1 MEDGRCAMCE
11 ALGRRNVANKL
22 LQMATAQAHMRTCS
36 HATTPPES
44 MHNADLASRALA
56 AKRRKSIAGFKLNLT
71 TESQPK
77 PAPTEPPRSPFAR
90 RNTWCSA
97 SGTSAVA
104 IDNKIEQAMDLVKSH
119 LMFAVREE
127 VEVLKERIAE
137 LMERITQ
144 LEVEN
149 TYLRAH
155 ASQDTLAQLPAA
167 QGNKPAAQ
175 PQPPVS

>member
-1 MEDGRCAMCE
+1 MF
-11 ALGRRNVANKL
+11 
-22 LQMATAQAHMRTCS
+22 Q
-36 HATTPPES
+36 
-44 MHNADLASRALA
+44 
-56 AKRRKSIAGFKLNLT
+56 
-71 TESQPK
+71 
-77 PAPTEPPRSPFAR
+77 
-90 RNTWCSA
+90 
-97 SGTSAVA
+97 
-104 IDNKIEQAMDLVKSH
+104 DLVKSH

-137 LMERITQ
+137 LMERINQ

-167 QGNKPAAQ
+167 AGAKPPTAPQG

>member
-1 MEDGRCAMCE
+1 
-11 ALGRRNVANKL
+11 
-22 LQMATAQAHMRTCS
+22 MRTLLFVIS
-36 HATTPPES
+36 
-44 MHNADLASRALA
+44 L
-56 AKRRKSIAGFKLNLT
+56 
-71 TESQPK
+71 
-77 PAPTEPPRSPFAR
+77 
-90 RNTWCSA
+90 RNIETLSYIIFSFCYSA

-137 LMERITQ
+137 LMERINQ

-167 QGNKPAAQ
+167 AGTKPPAAPQ
-175 PQPPVS
+175 GPQPPVS

>member
-1 MEDGRCAMCE
+1 M
-11 ALGRRNVANKL
+11 LF
-22 LQMATAQAHMRTCS
+22 Q
-36 HATTPPES
+36 
-44 MHNADLASRALA
+44 
-56 AKRRKSIAGFKLNLT
+56 
-71 TESQPK
+71 
-77 PAPTEPPRSPFAR
+77 
-90 RNTWCSA
+90 
-97 SGTSAVA
+97 
-104 IDNKIEQAMDLVKSH
+104 DLVKSH

>member
-1 MEDGRCAMCE
+1 M
-11 ALGRRNVANKL
+11 NKQDL
-22 LQMATAQAHMRTCS
+22 LREVVVKYIDYFY
-36 HATTPPES
+36 PV
-44 MHNADLASRALA
+44 
-56 AKRRKSIAGFKLNLT
+56 
-71 TESQPK
+71 
-77 PAPTEPPRSPFAR
+77 
-90 RNTWCSA
+90 A

-137 LMERITQ
+137 LMERINQ

-167 QGNKPAAQ
+167 GAKPPPQPQG